1 MEKVWEWMHKQ
12 SMTKRCIISFIV
24 GFITNLLLLNL
35 AMWLYDR
42 SGLVLNEEM
51 DYYLSLFP
59 VFTCLIVNL
68 LNEELWPSL
77 LGSFGAAMAFL
88 LLFIMKDSDY
98 IGVGVI
104 ITVIFVFQGICF
116 YMGTKEGI
124 VAAILRVLCLVPVFY
139 NAMNSFELYPMTFRI
154 LLFLLG
160 LACFLLT
167 GRKNAMTVEGIIALI
182 CAIIIAAT
190 PLTNLFMYVVFL
202 IFNPGYYP

>member
-1 MEKVWEWMHKQ
+1 MHKQ

-124 VAAILRVLCLVPVFY
+124 VAAILRVLCLVPVFF

-190 PLTNLFMYVVFL
+190 PLTYLFMYVVFL